1 MEVFLRRQR
10 LAAGAVIGAVAIGV
24 TGVTMAAPPLLRQA
38 SAEDEPAARVTAR
51 RPGLAPAGVGRL
63 EAASHPTR
71 SGPSAARRPQGLAPA
86 TPPPSTVDPSVS
98 IGAPASVSAVKPP
111 AATLGRHGQPLI
123 IGHRGASAYRPEE
136 TLDSYR
142 LAIAQGADYI
152 EADLVMT
159 GDGALVAR
167 HENELSAAT
176 DVTSHPEFADR
187 RRTKTVNGATVTGW
201 FTEDFTLAE
210 LRTLRASG
218 RGQQTPASTQ
228 VIPTLQEI
236 IQLARAQR
244 RTVGLYL
251 ELKTP
256 AYFTSLGLAP
266 EPELVDALRANRL
279 AGAAAP
285 VYVESFDAAS
295 LRAVHQLADVP
306 EIQLVGGTAA
316 TDTALTPAELA
327 GIREYAVGIGIDRAR
342 LGENGPDAQALV
354 DRAHADQLEVHVFTF
369 AGDAQIAYRAC
380 FGLGVDGIFTDN
392 PDLALTARRHL
403 AAATTTGRK
412 AL

>member
-1 MEVFLRRQR
+1 MGVFLRRQR
-10 LAAGAVIGAVAIGV
+10 LAASAVIGVVAIGV
-24 TGVTMAAPPLLRQA
+24 TGVTVAAPPLLRQA
-38 SAEDEPAARVTAR
+38 SAADEPVPRDTPR

-63 EAASHPTR
+63 AAAKHPTR
-71 SGPSAARRPQGLAPA
+71 SGPSAARPQQGLTPA
-86 TPPPSTVDPSVS
+86 TPPPSTADTSVS
-98 IGAPASVSAVKPP
+98 IGVPASASSVKPP
-111 AATLGRHGQPLI
+111 AATLGRHVLPLI

-136 TLDSYR
+136 TLGSYR

-176 DVTSHPEFADR
+176 DVATHPEFADR
-187 RRTKTVNGATVTGW
+187 RRTKTINGATVTGW

-210 LRTLRASG
+210 LRTLRAVR
-218 RGQQTPASTQ
+218 RGQRTSASTD

-236 IQLARAQR
+236 IHLARTQR

-256 AYFTSLGLAP
+256 AYFTSLGLGP
-266 EPELVDALRANRL
+266 EPVLVEALRASRL
-279 AGAAAP
+279 AGATAP

-295 LRAVHQLADVP
+295 LRSVHQLVDVP

-316 TDTALTPAELA
+316 TDTALAPAELS

-342 LGENGPDAQALV
+342 LGDNGPDAQALV
-354 DRAHADQLEVHVFTF
+354 DRAHGDQLEVHVFTF
-369 AGDAQIAYRAC
+369 AGDAQIAYRGC
-380 FGLGVDGIFTDN
+380 FGLGVDGLFTDN
-392 PDLALTARRHL
+392 PDLALTARRQL
-403 AAATTTGRK
+403 TASTAGPK
-412 AL
+412 AV